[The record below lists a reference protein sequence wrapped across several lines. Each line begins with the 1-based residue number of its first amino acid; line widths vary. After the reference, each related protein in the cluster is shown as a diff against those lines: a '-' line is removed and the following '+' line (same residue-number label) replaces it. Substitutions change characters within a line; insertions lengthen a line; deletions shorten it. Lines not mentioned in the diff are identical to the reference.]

1 MYEEMQI
8 DGLRYVLELSIQEI
22 NTLQGR
28 IQELE
33 EKLKAYATKATSAA
47 HTCPHCSGYL
57 LSMQ

>member
-22 NTLQGR
+22 NTLQDR
-28 IQELE
+28 IRELE
-33 EKLKAYATKATSAA
+33 EELESHATKAALATD
-47 HTCPHCSGYL
+47 TCSNCVRNL